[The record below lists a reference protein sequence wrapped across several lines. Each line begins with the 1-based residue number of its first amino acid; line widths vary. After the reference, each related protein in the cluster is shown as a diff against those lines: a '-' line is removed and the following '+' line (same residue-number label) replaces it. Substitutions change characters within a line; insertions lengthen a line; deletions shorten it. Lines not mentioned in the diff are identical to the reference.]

1 MPTVSEP
8 DGAASAG
15 RVPLPACFDLLGRA
29 LAERDLFV
37 EIAAGDGAATILLF
51 EWGPVHGST
60 GVVVREVPFAE
71 ILGPA
76 SAEAAAE
83 LGLADRW
90 LDDAVGLTSAPRD
103 PAALFEA
110 AGTYPPTSRPGLRV
124 LVAPPVY
131 LEAMRRIAGGSA
143 P

>member
-8 DGAASAG
+8 DGTASAG
-15 RVPLPACFDLLGRA
+15 RATLPACFDLLGRA
-29 LAERDLFV
+29 LAERGLFV

-51 EWGPVHGST
+51 EWGQVDGST
-60 GVVVREVPFAE
+60 GVVVREAPFE
-71 ILGPA
+71 EVFGPA

-124 LVAPPVY
+124 LVATSAY
-131 LEAMRRIAGGSA
+131 LEAMRRIARRAA

>member
-1 MPTVSEP
+1 M
-8 DGAASAG
+8 ASAG

-29 LAERDLFV
+29 LAERGLFV

-51 EWGPVHGST
+51 EWGLVDGST
-60 GVVVREVPFAE
+60 GVGVREAPFE
-71 ILGPA
+71 EVLGPV
-76 SAEAAAE
+76 SAEASAQ

-90 LDDAVGLTSAPRD
+90 LNDAVGLTSAPRD

-124 LVAPPVY
+124 LVAPPAY
-131 LEAMRRIAGGSA
+131 LEAMRRIAGGST

>member
-8 DGAASAG
+8 DGAASAA

-29 LAERDLFV
+29 LAERGLFV
-37 EIAAGDGAATILLF
+37 EIAAGDGAATILRF
-51 EWGPVHGST
+51 EWGPVAGSP

-90 LDDAVGLTSAPRD
+90 LDDAVGLTAAPRD
-103 PAALFEA
+103 TEALFQA

-124 LVAPPVY
+124 LVAPAPY
-131 LEAMRRIAGGSA
+131 LEAMRRIARGDV